1 MKKHWT
7 AFQITKLAIL
17 LALALMLSILEAW
30 LLPKGILPLPGLK
43 LGLANIAILVTLYT
57 VGKKEALL
65 LAILRSLVV
74 LVLGGNFV
82 GFVFSM
88 LGGVWAWFAM
98 CLLCERKHVSIFG
111 TSIGGAACHSIGQIM
126 AAMLMTR
133 TVYVLVYL
141 PYLIL
146 ASCAMGAVIAFL
158 TIPVV
163 RALDHLGNPVI
174 Q

>member
-7 AFQITKLAIL
+7 AYQITKLAIL

-43 LGLANIAILVTLYT
+43 LGLANIAILVALYT

-65 LAILRSLVV
+65 LAVLRSLVV
-74 LVLGGNFV
+74 LMLGGNFV
-82 GFVFSM
+82 GFVFSL
-88 LGGVWAWFAM
+88 LGGFWAWCAM
-98 CLLCERKHVSIFG
+98 SLLCDRKNVSIFG
-111 TSIGGAACHSIGQIM
+111 VSIGGAACHSIGQIA
-126 AAMLMTR
+126 AAMLMTQ
-133 TVYVLVYL
+133 TFYVLIYL

-146 ASCAMGAVIAFL
+146 ASSVLGGVIAFL

-163 RALDHLGNPVI
+163 KALDHVGSEMVK
-174 Q
+174 